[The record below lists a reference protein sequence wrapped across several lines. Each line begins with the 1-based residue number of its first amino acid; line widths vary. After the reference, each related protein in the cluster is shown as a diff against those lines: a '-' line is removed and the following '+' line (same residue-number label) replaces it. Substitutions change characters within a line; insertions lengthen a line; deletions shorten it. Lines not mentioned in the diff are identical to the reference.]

1 MRALPFLL
9 LLPGLAL
16 AQPALVIQPATP
28 PRGVTLPPTSAALV
42 DEATALTVNPAGLRY
57 VGPTQLFYLHERNLA
72 RDQLGDGLYLGTS
85 LLGGLG
91 AGFSLEW
98 MRGRGLPDYR
108 KTSFGLAL
116 GGDKLS
122 LGAAYNG
129 YTSRDEALDWLSSF
143 DLGLTVRPTRFLSVG
158 LVVKDV
164 SAPEEGPYFLPRRY
178 NLALGLR
185 PFGERLT
192 LSADYLAR
200 EGDWGNGRLTYTLLG
215 NLVSGVRLG
224 AGLSQGLGTDRS
236 LALQVALTLD
246 TPNFGVTYAGGGS
259 GGTDGLDHVVAVRLS
274 GQKYPALHLNA
285 GSVALLDLDDRL
297 SARGSPGLSLLGMS
311 GSDPYIRLL
320 KWLDEATKDP
330 RLKGV
335 LLKVSGLP
343 DVSWAKA
350 EELRQAVLRLR
361 AANKR
366 VMAVLYSVDDTAYFV
381 ASAADE
387 VYALPGSS
395 LLINGLSAS
404 VIYLGGTMEKLGVT
418 WDVARVGEYKTAPEQ
433 LTRRDLSPAQRET
446 IEAYLDT
453 QTGYYEAQV
462 AKTRNIPAERLRE
475 SWSTGILTAARA
487 KELGLINGVLLPE
500 ELDAK
505 LEALS
510 PGARYDPT
518 YSPSNEREQRW
529 GGRRRIAVVPVL
541 GSISGG
547 KSRSSPL
554 GGEAVAGAETV
565 ALALERA
572 QKDPSVVAIVVRV
585 DSGGGDVLAS
595 ELMYRAVLEAK
606 KVKPVIASMG
616 DVAASGGYYAAMGA
630 HEIWAAP
637 TTLTGSI
644 GVFFLK
650 PALRGL
656 LGDKLG
662 VNEETLT
669 RAPMAGLLS
678 TWRPWTEE
686 ERKAVQAWVDASY
699 DEFITQVSASR
710 GLEKT
715 KVDTLARGRV
725 WSGAAAKE
733 RGLVDSLGGFME
745 AVASAR
751 KRAGVPDRE
760 ELDLVVLGEPRG
772 LLSSM
777 GGEPG
782 VLAELLPTAEPVLPP
797 GVRALVR
804 EAGLDSPG
812 MLEPGLKA
820 AQPFT
825 LTVH

>member
-9 LLPGLAL
+9 LLPGLVL
-16 AQPALVIQPATP
+16 AQPALVLQPATP

-57 VGPTQLFYLHERNLA
+57 VGPAQLFYLHERDLA
-72 RDQLGDGLYLGTS
+72 HDQLGDGLYLGST

-91 AGFSLEW
+91 AGFSMEW
-98 MRGRGLPDYR
+98 IRGRGLPDYR
-108 KTSFGLAL
+108 KTSLGLAL
-116 GGDKLS
+116 GGEKLS

-129 YTSRDEALDWLSSF
+129 YSSRDDALDWLSSF
-143 DLGLTVRPTRFLSVG
+143 DLGLTVRPARFLSLG

-164 SAPEEGPYFLPRRY
+164 SAPEEGPYSLPRRY
-178 NLALGLR
+178 NLAVGLR
-185 PFGERLT
+185 PFGESLT

-224 AGLSQGLGTDRS
+224 AGLSQGLGADRS

-246 TPNFGVTYAGGGS
+246 TSNFGVTYAAGGS
-259 GGTDGLDHVVAVRLS
+259 ERDGLDHVVAVRLS
-274 GQKYPALHLNA
+274 GQKYPALRLDA
-285 GSVALLDLDDRL
+285 GSVAMLDLDDRL
-297 SARGSPGLSLLGMS
+297 SARGNPALSLLGIT
-311 GSDPYIRLL
+311 GSDPYIQLL
-320 KWLDEATKDP
+320 KWMDEAAKDP

-366 VMAVLYSVDDTAYFV
+366 VMAVLYSVDDASYFV
-381 ASAADE
+381 GSAADE

-404 VIYLGGTMEKLGVT
+404 VTYLGGTMEKLGVT
-418 WDVARVGEYKTAPEQ
+418 WDVARVGDYKTAPEQ

-462 AKTRNIPAERLRE
+462 AKTRNIHPERLRE
-475 SWSTGILTAARA
+475 SWRTGILTAARA
-487 KELGLINGVLLPE
+487 KELGLIDGVLLPE
-500 ELDAK
+500 ELNAK
-505 LEALS
+505 LEALA

-518 YSPSNEREQRW
+518 YSPSNEREPRW

-541 GSISGG
+541 GSIAGG

-554 GGEAVAGAETV
+554 GGEAIAGAETV

-572 QKDPSVVAIVVRV
+572 RKDPSVVAIVVRV

-606 KVKPVIASMG
+606 KAKPVIASMG

-630 HEIWAAP
+630 DEIWAAP

-662 VNEETLT
+662 VNQETLT
-669 RAPMAGLLS
+669 RAPMADLLS
-678 TWRPWTEE
+678 VWRPWTEE
-686 ERKAVQAWVDASY
+686 EQKAVQAWVDSAY
-699 DEFITQVSASR
+699 DDFITQVSASR
-710 GLEKT
+710 SMEKAR
-715 KVDTLARGRV
+715 VDTLARGRV

-733 RGLVDSLGGFME
+733 RGLVDSLGGFVE

-782 VLAELLPTAEPVLPP
+782 VLADLLPTPEPALPP
-797 GVRALVR
+797 GVRGLVR
-804 EAGLDSPG
+804 ETGLDSAG

-820 AQPFT
+820 SQPFT
-825 LTVH
+825 LTVR